1 MSANF
6 DNLLIIGA
14 LNVKTSMMPSITPWT
29 VHFSHRTIYR
39 KTIHLLIL
47 SPLSMFNKTLDP
59 KSVFHFIKNIFGRLS
74 TVHSFFLIQC
84 LSSKKPLETAC
95 QAWQKPSFFPCL
107 LLTFDGWNGFWSVVY
122 PSFSQQGVCR
132 WQKELLLCKQ
142 GVTISKIMNAS
153 FIVRSLEI
161 LLSWN
166 PINPTIHLRCLVIQS
181 WGAAKDGSSVKFSNW
196 GVYWLPL
203 GKWCFACQNE
213 KNQEFLAIQNLQSLV
228 RISYW

>member
-1 MSANF
+1 M
-6 DNLLIIGA
+6 
-14 LNVKTSMMPSITPWT
+14 
-29 VHFSHRTIYR
+29 
-39 KTIHLLIL
+39 
-47 SPLSMFNKTLDP
+47 
-59 KSVFHFIKNIFGRLS
+59 
-74 TVHSFFLIQC
+74 
-84 LSSKKPLETAC
+84 
-95 QAWQKPSFFPCL
+95 
-107 LLTFDGWNGFWSVVY
+107 Y

-203 GKWCFACQNE
+203 GKWCLACQNE
-213 KNQEFLAIQNLQSLV
+213 KNQEFLAIQNLLYQVFVKNQILSWTPYFFSLLFGFGFQITFIEPQNCKHNKQINCV
-228 RISYW
+228 CRPFINICRK

>member
-1 MSANF
+1 M
-6 DNLLIIGA
+6 
-14 LNVKTSMMPSITPWT
+14 
-29 VHFSHRTIYR
+29 
-39 KTIHLLIL
+39 IL
-47 SPLSMFNKTLDP
+47 
-59 KSVFHFIKNIFGRLS
+59 
-74 TVHSFFLIQC
+74 LIQC
-84 LSSKKPLETAC
+84 LSSWKPFETAC
-95 QAWQKPSFFPCL
+95 QVWCGPSFFPYL
-107 LLTFDGWNGFWSVVY
+107 HLAFDGWNGFWSVVY

-203 GKWCFACQNE
+203 GKWCLACQNE
-213 KNQEFLAIQNLQSLV
+213 KNQEFLAIQNLWYQV
-228 RISYW
+228 FVKN